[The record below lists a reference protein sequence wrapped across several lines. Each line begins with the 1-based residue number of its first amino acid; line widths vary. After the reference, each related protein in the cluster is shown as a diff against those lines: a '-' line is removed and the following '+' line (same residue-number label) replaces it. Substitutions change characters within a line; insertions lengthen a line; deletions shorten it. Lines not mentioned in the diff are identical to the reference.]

1 MPNRLIRDVIAGQ
14 IVKTAAAGV
23 SVLEAAKA
31 MAEARIGSLLIVDD
45 KGLLEGIFTERD
57 ALNRVLAKGLDPAK
71 TPLSAV
77 MTSKLQTI
85 PADRP
90 LGHALHLM
98 YEGGFRHV
106 PVVEDGKPVGM
117 ISARDA
123 LGTELIQFE
132 AEMHQRDDI
141 AEIL

>member
-1 MPNRLIRDVIAGQ
+1 MPNRSIRDVIAGQ
-14 IVKTAAAGV
+14 IVKTADAGM
-23 SVLEAAKA
+23 SVLDAAKA
-31 MAEARIGSLLIVDD
+31 MAAAHIGSLLIVDG
-45 KGLLEGIFTERD
+45 KGALTGIFTERD

-71 TPLSAV
+71 TTLAEV

-85 PADRP
+85 TPDRP

-106 PVVEDGKPVGM
+106 PVVEGGKPLGM

-123 LGTELIQFE
+123 LGGELSQFE
-132 AEMHQRDDI
+132 AEIHQRDDI
-141 AEIL
+141 TEIL